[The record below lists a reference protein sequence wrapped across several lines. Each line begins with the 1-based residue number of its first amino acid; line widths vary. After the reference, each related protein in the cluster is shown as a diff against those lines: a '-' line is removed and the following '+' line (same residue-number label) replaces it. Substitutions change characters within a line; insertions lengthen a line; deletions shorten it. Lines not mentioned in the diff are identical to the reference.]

1 MNASNSS
8 ELNQNLKW
16 ICDLL
21 MFTRLPSAMKIV
33 IHYDSFMTRY
43 WMLRYAKLLVISFK
57 IHQYICVCVCICGYM
72 YMAVYMCIYAA
83 TTIICSNQK
92 CIHFLG
98 SQLVLSKTGHT
109 SEGSII
115 HVSTIF
121 STKALLI
128 FIVEF
133 INWFLFVLPEA
144 YKYYNRF

>member
-1 MNASNSS
+1 MYL
-8 ELNQNLKW
+8 EKKKKKKIWLKSLS
-16 ICDLL
+16 CRLL
-21 MFTRLPSAMKIV
+21 GTSFYFMIIV
-33 IHYDSFMTRY
+33 G
-43 WMLRYAKLLVISFK
+43 L
-57 IHQYICVCVCICGYM
+57 
-72 YMAVYMCIYAA
+72 AVYMCIYAA

-92 CIHFLG
+92 CIQFLG